1 VRVKSH
7 KENPVPRLNPNQL
20 RNFTESLLSTGG
32 MPPDDAKLVAKL
44 LVKADLRGYPGHGV
58 TRVAPYLKWIK
69 DGTINLRERPR
80 VVREGKITAVIE
92 GNHYIGQAAAH
103 MAMQLAIK
111 KAKEHGAGVVT
122 LCRASHS
129 GRLADYMEMA
139 ADAGLIAMGAVSVG
153 SGTTTLHGGMERII
167 GTHPMAFG
175 IPGRN
180 GRHIILDFAT
190 ASMSMGEIQ
199 KRVAKKEPIPDGVM
213 LDGHG
218 NPTNDFKALLGPP
231 RGVFLPFGGYKGS
244 GVALITEILG
254 GLLTGNGLARNW
266 WDKGGHG
273 INGIFLQAIAVEE
286 FQPFDGFLD
295 RVDELIAFVK
305 SRKTAPGFKEILL
318 PGEQG
323 RKNEERQTRD
333 GVEIDEATWTEVKK
347 VASELGINEFPQS
360 L

>member
-1 VRVKSH
+1 VPRFNH
-7 KENPVPRLNPNQL
+7 KELADFSEQ
-20 RNFTESLLSTGG
+20 LLSGGG
-32 MPPDDAKLVAKL
+32 MPAADAQRVAKL

-58 TRVAPYLKWIK
+58 TRVAPYLAWIK
-69 DGTINLRERPR
+69 DGIIDLRHGPKII
-80 VVREGKITAVIE
+80 REGKIAAVID

-103 MAMQLAIK
+103 MAMTLAIR
-111 KAKEHGAGVVT
+111 KAKEHGVGVVT
-122 LCRASHS
+122 LRHASHS

-139 ADAGLIAMGAVSVG
+139 ADEGMIAMGAVSVG
-153 SGTTTLHGGMERII
+153 SGTTTLYGGMERII

-175 IPGRN
+175 IPARN

-199 KRVAKKEPIPDGVM
+199 KRVAKKETIPDGVM
-213 LDGHG
+213 LDWEG
-218 NPTNDFKALLGPP
+218 NPTNDFKAFRGPP
-231 RGVFLPFGGYKGS
+231 RGVFLPFGGHKGS

-254 GLLTGNGLARNW
+254 GLLSGNGLAKHW

-273 INGIFLQAIAVEE
+273 INGVFLQAIAVEE
-286 FQPFDGFLD
+286 FQPLDEFLD

-305 SRKTAPGFKEILL
+305 SRKTAPGFKAILL

-323 RKNEERQTRD
+323 RQNEARQIKE
-333 GVEIDEATWTEVKK
+333 GVEIDEDTWTELKQ
-347 VASELGINEFPQS
+347 VAAEVEIHQLPKP